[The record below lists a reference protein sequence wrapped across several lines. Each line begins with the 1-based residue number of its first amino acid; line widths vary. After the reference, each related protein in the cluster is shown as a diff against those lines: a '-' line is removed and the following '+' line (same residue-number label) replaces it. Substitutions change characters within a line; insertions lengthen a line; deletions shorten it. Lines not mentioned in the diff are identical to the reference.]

1 MSKLQRAN
9 DKIRNLFKSGG
20 SLNEDEGKESSIQA
34 SISVNTEPLSQ
45 VDIEAESSKNL
56 ASREKSFAD
65 E

>member
-20 SLNEDEGKESSIQA
+20 SLSEDDGKESSIRA
-34 SISVNTEPLSQ
+34 SISVNTEPTSQ
-45 VDIEAESSKNL
+45 VDTEAKSSNSL